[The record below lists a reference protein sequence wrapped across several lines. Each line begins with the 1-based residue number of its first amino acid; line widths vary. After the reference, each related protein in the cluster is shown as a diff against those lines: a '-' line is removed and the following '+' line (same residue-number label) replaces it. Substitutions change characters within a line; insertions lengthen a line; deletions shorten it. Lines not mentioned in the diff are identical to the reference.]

1 MPSSCQGRR
10 WRCRWTGWTQYGW
23 RYCACCS
30 SVLLPTQAEHLHLKV
45 HMSYIQSVNELSV
58 LDCVSKNSAVHT
70 IPPESV
76 WWWCP
81 MLPTDF
87 LCHLDVVFG
96 SSCLHITQLH
106 PFIPLRMLKMYK
118 VLIAPICKGLK
129 LRLRLAYNFS
139 RWRYFIYSCMIS
151 DNNQTVCCSRWRWC
165 CWWYEWGWCGW

>member
-1 MPSSCQGRR
+1 
-10 WRCRWTGWTQYGW
+10 
-23 RYCACCS
+23 
-30 SVLLPTQAEHLHLKV
+30 
-45 HMSYIQSVNELSV
+45 MSYIQSVNELSV
-58 LDCVSKNSAVHT
+58 LDCVSKNSTVHT

-87 LCHLDVVFG
+87 LCRLDVVFG

-139 RWRYFIYSCMIS
+139 R
-151 DNNQTVCCSRWRWC
+151 
-165 CWWYEWGWCGW
+165 